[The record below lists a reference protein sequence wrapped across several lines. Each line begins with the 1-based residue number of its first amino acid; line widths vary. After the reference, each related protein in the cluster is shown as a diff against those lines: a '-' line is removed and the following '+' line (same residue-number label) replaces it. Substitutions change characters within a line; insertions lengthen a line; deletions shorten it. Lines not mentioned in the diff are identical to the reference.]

1 MANNFIAEGDVITW
15 TNGTG
20 SAVVS
25 GQVVKAGQW
34 LGVAAVDIA
43 NGASGSV
50 HLCGVFELPKKSSAV
65 ITQGMALLWDVSAG
79 NFDVGTATP
88 AAGDVSGAAIAYEA
102 AGNGA
107 TTVKVHLD
115 ERIGTVTSGS

>member
-1 MANNFIAEGDVITW
+1 MAKNFIAEGDVLLW
-15 TNGTG
+15 TNSTG
-20 SAVVS
+20 AAVVS
-25 GQVVKAGQW
+25 GQVVKVGQI

-50 HLCGVFELPKKSSAV
+50 MTCGVFELPKKSSAV

-79 NFDVGTATP
+79 NFDVGSATP
-88 AAGDVSGAAIAYEA
+88 ATGDVSDAAFAYEA

-115 ERIGTVTSGS
+115 ERIGTVA